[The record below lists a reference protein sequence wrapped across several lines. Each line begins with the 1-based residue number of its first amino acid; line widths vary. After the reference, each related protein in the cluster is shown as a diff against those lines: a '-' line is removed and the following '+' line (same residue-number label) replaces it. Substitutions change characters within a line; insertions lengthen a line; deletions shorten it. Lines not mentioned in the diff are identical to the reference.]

1 MQSPL
6 YRPQSNSSHPVVSPM
21 SNTKRY
27 SGVWPV
33 APTPF
38 AENGAL
44 DLDGMTRVLD
54 CMIDQGVDG
63 LCILANFS
71 EQFLLSDSERD
82 ALTRHCLEHVAGRVP
97 VIVTASHFA
106 TDIVVARARQAA
118 ELGAAMIMLMPPYHG
133 ALLRGTPDQIF
144 EQFAAAGDVGI
155 PIMVQDAPL
164 SGTELPVSLLVR
176 MAREIEQVRCF
187 KIECAQAANKI
198 RALIAEGGD
207 AIEGPFD
214 GEEGITLLADLDAG
228 ATGCM
233 TSAMIPD
240 IVRPAIMAHL
250 DGDRETAAA
259 VYARVLPAIN
269 HENRLCGFRAA
280 KAVMMAGGVIDSDF
294 CRHPVAPLAPEVRNT
309 LLDLVAPLDPV
320 ALRWGKS

>member
-1 MQSPL
+1 
-6 YRPQSNSSHPVVSPM
+6 M
-21 SNTKRY
+21 SITHTY

-38 AENGAL
+38 TDDGKIDTE
-44 DLDGMTRVLD
+44 GMTRVLD

-63 LCILANFS
+63 ICILANFS
-71 EQFLLSDSERD
+71 EQFLLSDDERD
-82 ALTRHCLEHVAGRVP
+82 RLTRLSLEHVAGRVP

-118 ELGAAMIMLMPPYHG
+118 ELGADMIMLMPPYHG

-144 EQFAAAGDVGI
+144 AQFAAAGDAGI
-155 PIMVQDAPL
+155 TIMVQDAPL
-164 SGTELPVSLLVR
+164 SGTELPVDLLVR
-176 MAREIEQVRCF
+176 MAREIEAVKCF
-187 KIECAQAANKI
+187 KIECAQAANKL
-198 RALIAEGGD
+198 RALIAAGGD

-240 IVRPAIMAHL
+240 LVRPAIAAHL
-250 DGDRETAAA
+250 AGDRDAAKTI
-259 VYARVLPAIN
+259 YERLLPLIN

-280 KAVMMAGGVIDSDF
+280 KAVMRAGGVIRSDF
-294 CRHPVAPLAPEVRNT
+294 CRHPIAPLPPEVRAT
-309 LLDLVAPLDPV
+309 LLDLAAALDPV
-320 ALRWGKS
+320 ALNWGK

>member
-1 MQSPL
+1 
-6 YRPQSNSSHPVVSPM
+6 M
-21 SNTKRY
+21 SITHTY
-27 SGVWPV
+27 SGVLPV

-38 AENGAL
+38 TDDGEI
-44 DLDGMTRVLD
+44 DTEGMTRVLD

-63 LCILANFS
+63 ICILANFS
-71 EQFLLSDSERD
+71 EQFLLSDDERD
-82 ALTRHCLEHVAGRVP
+82 RLTRLSLEHVAGRVP

-118 ELGAAMIMLMPPYHG
+118 ELGADMIMLMPPYHG

-144 EQFAAAGDVGI
+144 AQFAAAGDAGI
-155 PIMVQDAPL
+155 TIMVQDAPL
-164 SGTELPVSLLVR
+164 SGTELPVDLLVR
-176 MAREIEQVRCF
+176 MAREIEAVKCF
-187 KIECAQAANKI
+187 KIECAQAANKL
-198 RALIAEGGD
+198 RALIAAGGD

-240 IVRPAIMAHL
+240 LVRPAIAAHL
-250 DGDRETAAA
+250 AGDRDAAKTI
-259 VYARVLPAIN
+259 YERLLPLIN

-280 KAVMMAGGVIDSDF
+280 KAVMKAGGVIRSDF
-294 CRHPVAPLAPEVRNT
+294 CRHPIAPLPPEVRAT
-309 LLDLVAPLDPV
+309 LLDLATALDPV
-320 ALRWGKS
+320 ALNWGK